1 MKSFSN
7 KKFFLIVIVSGLVI
21 ISGFLINY
29 LLFNDQ
35 SIAGT
40 GREINYLNFPQDVSP
55 EVLYSKQIFDSC
67 QYDMHCVVEL
77 LTNISREEEKS
88 TGIAT
93 FVELISMYN
102 QTQQNFRCHS
112 IAHHL
117 GEWVYGHTQNLEE
130 SMQYADPLSCGGGIY
145 HGIFENYFS
154 IHQFEGVDPEQV
166 EIKHL
171 CDDLGERYSL
181 DMAHCL
187 HGLGHGLLILYNY
200 DVFNAVKRCGDFDLN
215 VKRSSCA
222 NGIFMQHV
230 LNYYETGEG
239 TFDENELLFPCNK
252 IAPNFASTCYIWQGP
267 YILKQHEF
275 EVYSSFEECDRINP
289 EFIKYC
295 YYGIG
300 MELEVDAGGKMEKA
314 LQFCQAGKIDSY
326 HKYCLKGMLMTT
338 SMIYL
343 SNGFSFCTLIPE
355 QFKVDCYE
363 GLGFWISLRHD
374 HDEAREKDCLRA
386 ENSQYFEVC
395 MNPKT
400 ESISYL

>member
-1 MKSFSN
+1 M
-7 KKFFLIVIVSGLVI
+7 G
-21 ISGFLINY
+21 
-29 LLFNDQ
+29 FNDQ
-35 SIAGT
+35 LIAGS
-40 GREINYLNFPQDVSP
+40 ESKINNLNLQQDVSP
-55 EVLYSKQIFDSC
+55 EVFYSEQIFDSC
-67 QYDMHCVVEL
+67 QYEMHCVVEL
-77 LTNISREEEKS
+77 LTNISREEDKS
-88 TGIAT
+88 TGLAT
-93 FVELISMYN
+93 FVELFSLYT
-102 QTQQNFRCHS
+102 QSQQNSRCHT

-117 GEWVYGHTQNLEE
+117 GEWVYGYTQDLKE

-145 HGIFENYFS
+145 HGIFENYFLTYN
-154 IHQFEGVDPEQV
+154 FEGVGPDQV

-181 DMAHCL
+181 GMAHCL
-187 HGLGHGLLILYNY
+187 HGLGHGLLILYDY
-200 DVFNAVKRCGDFDLN
+200 EVFNAVKRCEVFDSN
-215 VKRSSCA
+215 VEQNSCA

-239 TFDENELLFPCNK
+239 DFDENKLLYPCNE
-252 IAPNFASTCYIWQGP
+252 IVLNFAPNCYIWQGP

-275 EVYSSFEECDRINP
+275 EVYSSFGECERINP

-314 LQFCQAGKIDSY
+314 LQFCQAGNIDSY

-343 SNGFSFCTLIPE
+343 DNGFSFCNIIPE
-355 QFKVDCYE
+355 QFKVECYD
-363 GLGFWISLRHD
+363 GLGFWVKLRHD
-374 HDEAREKDCLRA
+374 NDAAREEDCSRA
-386 ENSQYFEVC
+386 ENLQYFEVC